1 MSQKY
6 KNFFPVRHDAAG
18 NLAAMYLPNSAR
30 WLYIVLCQLD
40 NRFCRPTRDFFFRS
54 LNDLEKDTGMN
65 RKTIIKAKRKLE
77 SLYFVKTWQIHW
89 EDEETGRKSEKHI
102 TAFKILQ

>member
-65 RKTIIKAKRKLE
+65 RKTIIKAKK
-77 SLYFVKTWQIHW
+77 I
-89 EDEETGRKSEKHI
+89 GRNDPCPCGSGKKYKKCCYPKYE
-102 TAFKILQ
+102 